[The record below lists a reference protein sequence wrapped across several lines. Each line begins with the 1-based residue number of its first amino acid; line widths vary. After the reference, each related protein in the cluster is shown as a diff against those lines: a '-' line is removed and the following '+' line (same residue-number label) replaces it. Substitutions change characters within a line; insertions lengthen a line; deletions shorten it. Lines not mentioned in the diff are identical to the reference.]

1 MEQVIAKL
9 YVHGILQAPQL
20 SRAAR
25 VAGVSLESVLQ
36 ELERLGVPR
45 QQVFQEA
52 VTPASEPS
60 SSWST
65 FTLDEAIEALYNRAL
80 PNKELAAKLG
90 KTEKA
95 VSNFR
100 WRAFRQ
106 GFLVP
111 RRLWEAVIAGNQ
123 RVVQEYGWRGE
134 FAVMLYELT
143 RYATARKLTP
153 PKVELTED

>member
-1 MEQVIAKL
+1 MQELIAKF
-9 YVHGILQAPQL
+9 YINGILQAPQL

-25 VAGVSLESVLQ
+25 IAGVPLESVLQ

-65 FTLDEAIEALYNRAL
+65 FTTDEAIEALYNRAL

-95 VSNFR
+95 VRNFR

-111 RRLWEAVIAGNQ
+111 RRLWEAVVAGNQ
-123 RVVQEYGWRGE
+123 QVIQEYGWRGE
-134 FAVMLYELT
+134 FAVTLYELT